1 MRYLSTYLWVLV
13 LAAILPSIP
22 VTVHGEVT
30 DRIVA
35 IVNDDIV
42 TLREVEK
49 FVAVEKKGRYS
60 SMNEYLTSL
69 MLREKVDTFVEALL
83 ITQQAKKFRI
93 EVDSKEI
100 DGAIENIKKQNL
112 ITETQLREQLE
123 KDGISYKDFREGI
136 RISIIRNR
144 VLGRVI
150 AQDVAVDDKTL
161 EDYYRKNTSD
171 FVNEEYKLQQIF
183 ISRQK
188 QDGSQRAAEALA
200 RLNEGKSFGEVARE
214 FSEDVSKDQ
223 NGDIG
228 FAKKDDL
235 LPELREAIKLLV
247 TGGSYSRVVQT
258 PYGFHILKLNEVKK
272 EAAPSFDAIKDK
284 VKEAVFQTES
294 EKRYKE
300 YVKKL
305 RSVAYVEVKM

>member
-1 MRYLSTYLWVLV
+1 MRHLSTYLWVLL

-49 FVAVEKKGRYS
+49 FVTVEKKGRFS
-60 SMNEYLTSL
+60 SMNEYLTGL
-69 MLREKVDTFVEALL
+69 VLREKVDTFIEALL

-93 EVDSKEI
+93 EADAKEI

-123 KDGISYKDFREGI
+123 NDGISYKDFREGI
-136 RISIIRNR
+136 RVSIIRSR
-144 VLGRVI
+144 VLSRVI
-150 AQDVAVDDKTL
+150 AQDVAVDDKSL
-161 EDYYRKNTSD
+161 EDYYRKNNSS
-171 FVNEEYKLQQIF
+171 FVDEEYKLQQIF

-223 NGDIG
+223 DGDIG
-228 FAKKDDL
+228 FAKRDDL

-247 TGGSYSRVVQT
+247 TGSYSRVVQT
-258 PYGFHILKLNEVKK
+258 SYGFHILKLNEIKR
-272 EAAPSFDAIKDK
+272 EAAPPFDAIKEK
-284 VKEAVFQTES
+284 VKETVFQKES

-305 RSVAYVEVKM
+305 RSLAYVEVKM